1 MIYWAAKTLKPS
13 SCSAWRISKKE
24 LQMAYTREYTE
35 IAGVMIKIADGTLG
49 GGIVGDS
56 QTVNVYDESNTEGN
70 YRQVY
75 RSRDRDHWVRAD
87 TLHRTIRT
95 PFFY

>member
-1 MIYWAAKTLKPS
+1 
-13 SCSAWRISKKE
+13 
-24 LQMAYTREYTE
+24 MAHTREYTE
-35 IAGVMIKIADGTLG
+35 IAGVTVKVADGTRG

-75 RSRDRDHWVRAD
+75 RSRDRDRWVRAD
-87 TLHRTIRT
+87 QLRRNIRSLEQLDSYLARRGFQREGHRVRR
-95 PFFY
+95 

>member
-1 MIYWAAKTLKPS
+1 
-13 SCSAWRISKKE
+13 
-24 LQMAYTREYTE
+24 MAHTREYRE
-35 IAGVMIKIADGTLG
+35 IAGVTVKVADGTRG

-75 RSRDRDHWVRAD
+75 RSRDRWVRAD
-87 TLHRTIRT
+87 QLRQNIRSLEQLDSFLASLGFQREGHRVRR
-95 PFFY
+95 